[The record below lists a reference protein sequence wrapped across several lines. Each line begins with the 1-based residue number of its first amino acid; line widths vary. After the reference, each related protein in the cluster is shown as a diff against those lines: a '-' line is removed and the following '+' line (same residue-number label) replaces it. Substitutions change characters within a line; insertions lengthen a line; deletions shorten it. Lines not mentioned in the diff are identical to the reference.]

1 METDLSIKEQR
12 VRRIRPE
19 TAEAKRNTEKWQ
31 VESWGRW
38 TLEER
43 AEFISKAG
51 SYICLDAWS

>member
-12 VRRIRPE
+12 VHRIRPE
-19 TAEAKRNTEKWQ
+19 TAEAKRSTEKWQ

-43 AEFISKAG
+43 AESISKAG